1 MPGLRPH
8 LEASF
13 RIDIVA
19 EALDTER
26 FAEHRAFKSTV
37 GDDINLFFRTT
48 EGNGSQNSGQRVVAS
63 GSLLT
68 TSHKSLTT

>member
-8 LEASF
+8 LEANF

-26 FAEHRAFKSTV
+26 FAEHRAFKSTG
-37 GDDINLFFRTT
+37 GDDFVLFFRTT
-48 EGNGSQNSGQRVVAS
+48 DRDDILFAFHKEIPEGRRIFR
-63 GSLLT
+63 
-68 TSHKSLTT
+68 KK